1 MSSHILTNIEII
13 VWNHVPHYPF
23 KKASYNQSLLA
34 EVFSY
39 VRHFILNSEVKI
51 TAVMYAYSEIIIF
64 CSNCAIFLHKCK
76 TKLLLFC
83 VCGSA
88 IFSCLIFSSIFIH
101 YEFRTSVL
109 KVSL

>member
-39 VRHFILNSEVKI
+39 VRHFILNNEVKI

-76 TKLLLFC
+76 ITFAFLCMWKCHILMLNFFLY
-83 VCGSA
+83 
-88 IFSCLIFSSIFIH
+88 IH
-101 YEFRTSVL
+101 TLRI
-109 KVSL
+109 